1 MLKADTLILLA
12 VIFAAFF
19 YAAHNE
25 VEAEVAR
32 QDTEALASREW
43 AGQQVCGPHATP
55 EWLDDKTL
63 RCLRNLDDGVSV
75 AGGRP

>member
-19 YAAHNE
+19 YTAHNE
-25 VEAEVAR
+25 AEAEVAR

-43 AGQQVCGPHATP
+43 AGQQVCGPHRTAVWESDQVLTCHRELP
-55 EWLDDKTL
+55 
-63 RCLRNLDDGVSV
+63 
-75 AGGRP
+75 

>member
-19 YAAHNE
+19 YAAHSDA
-25 VEAEVAR
+25 EATAAQ

-43 AGQQVCGPHATP
+43 VGQQVCGPHRTAVWESDQVLTCHRELP
-55 EWLDDKTL
+55 
-63 RCLRNLDDGVSV
+63 
-75 AGGRP
+75 

>member
-1 MLKADTLILLA
+1 MKNAAWIIAVVLA
-12 VIFAAFF
+12 LGLGAIAG
-19 YAAHNE
+19 H
-25 VEAEVAR
+25 EAEANHE
-32 QDTEALASREW
+32 DAEALASRDW

>member
-25 VEAEVAR
+25 AEAEVAR

-63 RCLRNLDDGVSV
+63 HCLRNLDDGVSV

>member
-25 VEAEVAR
+25 AEAEVAR

-43 AGQQVCGPHATP
+43 VGQQVCGPHATP